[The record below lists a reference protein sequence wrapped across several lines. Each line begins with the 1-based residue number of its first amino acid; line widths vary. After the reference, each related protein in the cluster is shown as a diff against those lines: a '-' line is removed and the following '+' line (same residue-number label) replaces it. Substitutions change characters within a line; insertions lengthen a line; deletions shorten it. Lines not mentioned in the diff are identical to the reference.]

1 MCVCVFEIGGMVKE
15 YLFSFGNE
23 YNNSDVSLRKMVII
37 STILVKDYSEIP
49 LTFVTVSP
57 SGP

>member
-15 YLFSFGNE
+15 CLFSFGNE